1 MKEVTGE
8 ANMTIVAIVLIGI
21 LAAAAGVIISNL
33 MQKVNNQAD
42 TNAGNENIKS
52 DWVNKLEKNE

>member
-21 LAAAAGVIISNL
+21 LAAAAGVIINSL
-33 MQKVNNQAD
+33 MHQVEEDAD
-42 TNAGNENIKS
+42 INTAKENIQN
-52 DWVNKLEKNE
+52 DWN

>member
-21 LAAAAGVIISNL
+21 LAAAAGVIINNL
-33 MQKVNNQAD
+33 MTDVEDKASENQ
-42 TNAGNENIKS
+42 NIEGWESSK
-52 DWVNKLEKNE
+52 